1 MLPSPSLKLTRY
13 GRRCKPGLR
22 HMMHHRQPSV
32 QRLPPRVRL
41 LDQGAIVGG
50 APTHLRFVAY
60 SCMNFVDVVAAHVS
74 YSERGREQDLS
85 DEVMGEGEIFARS
98 LRRGP

>member
-1 MLPSPSLKLTRY
+1 
-13 GRRCKPGLR
+13 
-22 HMMHHRQPSV
+22 
-32 QRLPPRVRL
+32 
-41 LDQGAIVGG
+41 
-50 APTHLRFVAY
+50 
-60 SCMNFVDVVAAHVS
+60 MNFVDVVAAHVS

>member
-1 MLPSPSLKLTRY
+1 
-13 GRRCKPGLR
+13 
-22 HMMHHRQPSV
+22 MMHHRQPSV